1 MLCDIPTPPGPSL
14 QCEDP
19 SPKSIPNLGEGNS
32 MPVLEDQDSGHRFQ
46 TGHIRR
52 WPLEVHLEQAATPH
66 ILQRH
71 VFHLYR

>member
-1 MLCDIPTPPGPSL
+1 MS
-14 QCEDP
+14 
-19 SPKSIPNLGEGNS
+19 
-32 MPVLEDQDSGHRFQ
+32 VLEDQDSGHRFQ